1 MNSAPFWKRFIAITI
16 DIVLLNFLLLLLSI
30 GMGFVLGGMMQDK
43 ELMLSSVEYLAPVGV
58 LTFWLYFALQ
68 ESSSKQATLG
78 KRLMGIYVASTD
90 KAQLT
95 FLQASIRHFSKYL
108 STIFFI
114 GFIMAAF
121 TQKKQALHDMIA
133 DALVLKKNAN

>member
-1 MNSAPFWKRFIAITI
+1 MNSAPFWKRFIAIMI
-16 DIVLLNFLLLLLSI
+16 DIVLLNFSLLLLSV

-58 LTFWLYFALQ
+58 LIFWLYFALQ

-78 KRLMGIYVASTD
+78 KRLMGIYVVSKDET
-90 KAQLT
+90 QLT
-95 FLQASIRHFSKYL
+95 FVQASIRHFAKYL
-108 STIFFI
+108 STILFI

>member
-1 MNSAPFWKRFIAITI
+1 VNSAPFWKRFIAIMI
-16 DIVLLNFLLLLLSI
+16 DIVLLNFSLLLLSV

-58 LTFWLYFALQ
+58 LIFWLYFALQ

-78 KRLMGIYVASTD
+78 KRLMGIYVVSKDET
-90 KAQLT
+90 QLT
-95 FLQASIRHFSKYL
+95 FVQASIRHFAKYL
-108 STIFFI
+108 STILFI